1 MAEAVGF
8 VGLGNMG
15 APIAR
20 RLIDAGH
27 AVRVY
32 NRTAAKAA
40 PLVEAGAKRAEAP
53 GGVAAKGGVVL
64 SIVSDDAALEEIALG
79 PDGVLA
85 ALGPGG
91 VHVSMSTVAVAT
103 ARRMEALHAEAGAT
117 YLCAPVFGRPA
128 AAAAGKLWVALS
140 GQKAA
145 KVRVAPLLGAF
156 SQGVRDFGDAP
167 GAANVVKLSGNF
179 LIGAAIEAIS
189 EACALAEKNGVDRA
203 AFVELLSGSLFDCPV
218 YRIYGEGIAKRQY
231 EPPGFR
237 LSLGLKDVN
246 LVLAAAAAAEVPMPL
261 ASLVHDRL
269 LASVAKGRSHL
280 DWMAMDL
287 SVSEDAG
294 TK

>member
-20 RLIDAGH
+20 RLIDTGH

-145 KVRVAPLLGAF
+145 KGRVALLLGAF

-218 YRIYGEGIAKRQY
+218 YRIYGEGIARRQY

>member
-20 RLIDAGH
+20 RLIDTGH

-218 YRIYGEGIAKRQY
+218 YRIYGEGIARRQY